1 MLGNS
6 NLRRNTN
13 KIYRKTH
20 RMLIYSKHSFFFWGG
35 MEFILR
41 KTKHKRSN
49 RNLCPENQLVTKCV
63 GLGVKSV
70 TTVRH
75 ALDLRNCTV
84 ISL

>member
-1 MLGNS
+1 
-6 NLRRNTN
+6 
-13 KIYRKTH
+13 
-20 RMLIYSKHSFFFWGG
+20 
-35 MEFILR
+35 MEFMLR

-75 ALDLRNCTV
+75 ALDLRNSTV